1 MSQTDKQNDTG
12 NSTSQD
18 SKDASARQDLN
29 RDVTTWKESPLLV
42 LKGFLM
48 GSADI
53 VPGVSGGTMALIVGI
68 YNRLLHAI
76 KSFDSSF
83 IGSLARLRIKTVFNR
98 VHWKFLFPLVIG
110 IGLAIIFFTRVVP
123 LQVYMFSHPEL
134 VFGIFFGLIVG
145 SIVILAKEIEGWTF
159 TRVLFLLMG
168 AFIGFWVVNL
178 VPTQT
183 SEAPFYVF
191 LSGSVAIIAMILP
204 GISGSYILLILRKY
218 DFILSTIHQLQQP
231 EYAMEAAITL
241 LPFAAG
247 ALVGLVVF
255 SRILSWL
262 LDHYY
267 EPTFLVLI
275 GFLIGSLYVIWPFQD
290 REYEKHVQ
298 TKILPMTDPRVQ
310 ELREDPESRNQPE
323 YHRLGNIVNPDAELE
338 HLKNIEYQTVK
349 KKMVD
354 SNPYVPFLRKE
365 QDRKALSP
373 FAFWSG
379 VAGMFGGLLLV
390 LVLDFIRR
398 SGVPDVGRLGGKAST
413 R

>member
-1 MSQTDKQNDTG
+1 
-12 NSTSQD
+12 
-18 SKDASARQDLN
+18 
-29 RDVTTWKESPLLV
+29 
-42 LKGFLM
+42 M

-83 IGSLARLRIKTVFNR
+83 IGSLIKLRVKSVFR
-98 VHWKFLFPLVIG
+98 KVHWKFLFPLIIG

-134 VFGIFFGLIVG
+134 VFGIFFGLIIG
-145 SIVILAKEIEGWTF
+145 SIVILAKEIQRWTF
-159 TRVLFLLMG
+159 VRVLFLLMG

-183 SEAPFYVF
+183 SEAPLYVF

-218 DFILSTIHQLQQP
+218 DFILSTINQLQQP
-231 EYAMEAAITL
+231 ESAMDAAITL
-241 LPFAAG
+241 LPFIAG
-247 ALVGLVVF
+247 AMVGLIVF

-267 EPTFLVLI
+267 EPSFLVLI

-290 REYEKHVQ
+290 RIYEKHVQ

-310 ELREDPESRNQPE
+310 ELKEDPELRNQPE
-323 YHRLGNIVNPDAELE
+323 YHRLGNVVNPDAELE
-338 HLKNIEYQTVK
+338 HLKNIEYQKVK
-349 KKMVD
+349 QKLVD
-354 SNPYVPFLRKE
+354 SDPYIPFFTKE
-365 QDRKALSP
+365 EDRKALSP
-373 FAFWSG
+373 FSFWSG
-379 VAGMFGGLLLV
+379 LSGIFGGLLLV
-390 LVLDFIRR
+390 LMLDFVRR
-398 SGVPDVGRLGGKAST
+398 SGEPDVRY
-413 R
+413 